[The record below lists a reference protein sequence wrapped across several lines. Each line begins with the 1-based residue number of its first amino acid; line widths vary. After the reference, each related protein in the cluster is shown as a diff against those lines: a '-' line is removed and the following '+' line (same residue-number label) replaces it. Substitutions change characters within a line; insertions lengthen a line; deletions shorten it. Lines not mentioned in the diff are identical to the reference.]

1 MFDFLGTK
9 PKKGGATSSSPF
21 DVGTKAPVDDAN
33 SHCLISGPIH
43 IKGDVQFAGQL
54 RLDGRVDGKVTTL
67 EGRNGNLILSKGA
80 IINGPVNVTNM
91 IADGLV
97 NGQISVVDKVEC
109 RQHAVIRGDV
119 HYANIHIADGARIEG
134 RCIKHEPG
142 TVVTT
147 QAVSSMTVRAPAS
160 GNAPASSS
168 MSSVNFLATRNVK

>member
-1 MFDFLGTK
+1 M
-9 PKKGGATSSSPF
+9 
-21 DVGTKAPVDDAN
+21 KAPVDDAN

-54 RLDGRVDGKVTTL
+54 RLDGRVDGKVSVH

-80 IINGPVNVTNM
+80 IINGPVTVTNM

-134 RCIKHEPG
+134 RCIKHEAGFVANLQATTSMTTRSSTG
-142 TVVTT
+142 TTGGSPS
-147 QAVSSMTVRAPAS
+147 AVSNS
-160 GNAPASSS
+160 GAT
-168 MSSVNFLATRNVK
+168 SVNFLATRNVK

>member
-1 MFDFLGTK
+1 MFDFLGNK
-9 PKKGGATSSSPF
+9 PKKGAANTNSPF
-21 DVGTKAPVDDAN
+21 GVSTKVPVDDAN

-54 RLDGRVDGKVTTL
+54 RLDGRIDGKVTTL

-80 IINGPVNVTNM
+80 IINGPVSVTNM

-97 NGQISVVDKVEC
+97 NGQISVIDKVEC

-134 RCIKHEPG
+134 RCIKHEAGSVSNLQAG
-142 TVVTT
+142 T
-147 QAVSSMTVRAPAS
+147 SMTTRSAASTTGASAGTTSPA
-160 GNAPASSS
+160 
-168 MSSVNFLATRNVK
+168 NFLATRNV